1 MSLKVRPNLLAEILE
16 ERRQAKERLRQQAQL
31 GQGIGIAL
39 RYAWSALVWVA
50 LMVLVGV
57 ALVVYTTIKILFG
70 SMGR

>member
-1 MSLKVRPNLLAEILE
+1 MSLKVRPHLLTEILE
-16 ERRQAKERLRQQAQL
+16 ERRQAKEKLRQQAQL

-39 RYAWSALVWVA
+39 RYAWNALIWVA
-50 LMVLVGV
+50 LMILVGV